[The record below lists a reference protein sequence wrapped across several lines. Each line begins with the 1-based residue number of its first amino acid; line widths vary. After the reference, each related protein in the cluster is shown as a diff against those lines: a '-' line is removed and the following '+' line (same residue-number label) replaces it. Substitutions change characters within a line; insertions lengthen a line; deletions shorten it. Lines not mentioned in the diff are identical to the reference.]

1 MKFKLVN
8 MYCGNVELV
17 YGENT
22 VIINEGSSIILTEEE
37 YESIPEHKQYLIK
50 NNLIAVEFVEEEI
63 KEESAKSNKKNMK

>member
-1 MKFKLVN
+1 MKFKLIN

-22 VIINEGSSIILTEEE
+22 VMINEGSSIILTEKE

-50 NNLIAVEFVEEEI
+50 NGFLIVEFIEEEI
-63 KEESAKSNKKNMK
+63 KEDKIRNNKHNK